1 MFLNYDIIY
10 ITACY
15 LCGSIPFGLIISKA
29 LNKKDPRLS
38 GSKNIGA
45 TNILRLS
52 GFRLGLITLIFDVAK
67 AFIPIKTF
75 SSLNLLSFDMAIIS
89 VFLGHLFPVW
99 IKFKGGKGIAVLIG
113 SILAYN
119 LNFAILFLFVWIIVA
134 IATKYSS
141 LSALIASLTTFIL
154 ILISNDELKY
164 SMFIIFILVVFK
176 HSRNIKRLIYGQE
189 TKIILKKVK

>member
-10 ITACY
+10 IIACY

-52 GFRLGLITLIFDVAK
+52 GLRLGLITLIFDVAK
-67 AFIPIKTF
+67 AFIPIKIF

-164 SMFIIFILVVFK
+164 SMFVIFILVVFK